1 MSNTEQMIAEA
12 THPIYPRATPETA
25 DGVAWVFYDKNTF
38 AKYYY
43 KLPEVGPTDVRIR
56 ALYAGLCHSDVMSG
70 REKWG
75 SQLRPLCPGHEVAG
89 EVVAVGKDV
98 KSVKPGDSVLFGP
111 TRDSCGDCSYC
122 HEGETTLCPRT
133 EGSEKFLYGRYF
145 GGYASHQQQPESHCF
160 KIPAGLNISNAAP
173 LMCAGVTVYSPM
185 ARHLKKGQRIAVLGV
200 GGLGHLA
207 VQYGVK
213 MGLTVDALMSGIKT
227 DKKDYVKSLGV
238 DQIHE
243 WKTPG
248 VLSSLKGTYDAII
261 YTIPV
266 SLPRD
271 EMDALMQTMRPRGK
285 MIIVGFPDI
294 AEAMTLSFAS
304 QIVNEYS
311 IIYSCVGGRKITEEM
326 LQFSAD
332 HKIECLCEHFGWHE
346 FPQALD
352 RLENGSPKFRCVV
365 DMDQFTKDFAKK
377 N

>member
-1 MSNTEQMIAEA
+1 MSHNEHQIAEA
-12 THPIYPRATPETA
+12 THPVYPRATPETA
-25 DGVAWVFYDKNTF
+25 DGVAWVFYDKDTF

-43 KLPEVGPTDVRIR
+43 KLPQLGPTDVRIR

-75 SQLRPLCPGHEVAG
+75 PQLRPLCPGHEVVG
-89 EVVAVGKDV
+89 EVTAVGTDV
-98 KSVKPGDSVLFGP
+98 KSVKVGETVLFGP
-111 TRDSCGDCSYC
+111 TRHSCSSCSYC
-122 HEGETTLCPRT
+122 LEGETTLCPHT
-133 EGSEKFLYGRYF
+133 PGEEKFLYGRYF

-160 KIPAGLNISNAAP
+160 KLPSGLNVANAAP

-213 MGLTVDALMSGIKT
+213 MGLQVDALMSGVKS
-227 DKKDYVKSLGV
+227 DKKEYVKGLGV

-243 WKTPG
+243 WKNPG
-248 VLSSLKGTYDAII
+248 VLDSLKGSYDAIV

-266 SLPRD
+266 ALSRA
-271 EMDALMQTMRPRGK
+271 EMDALMVTMRPRGK
-285 MIIVGFPDI
+285 MIIVGAPDVSESLNLGFFPPI
-294 AEAMTLSFAS
+294 
-304 QIVNEYS
+304 IGEYS
-311 IIYSCVGGRKITEEM
+311 IIFSCVGGRKTTEEM

-332 HKIECLCEHFGWHE
+332 HKVECLCEHFPWTD
-346 FPQALD
+346 FPKALD
-352 RLENGSPKFRCVV
+352 RLENGSPKFRCVI
-365 DMDQFTKDFAKK
+365 DMDDFTKNFGKK